1 MEVLEL
7 EWSKK
12 GSHNVFFYFLEL
24 PINIFKFYYILYKVN
39 IKRILIS
46 IQQ

>member
-7 EWSKK
+7 GWSK
-12 GSHNVFFYFLEL
+12 
-24 PINIFKFYYILYKVN
+24 KVN

-46 IQQ
+46 IQQIFGVLKQISNTRI